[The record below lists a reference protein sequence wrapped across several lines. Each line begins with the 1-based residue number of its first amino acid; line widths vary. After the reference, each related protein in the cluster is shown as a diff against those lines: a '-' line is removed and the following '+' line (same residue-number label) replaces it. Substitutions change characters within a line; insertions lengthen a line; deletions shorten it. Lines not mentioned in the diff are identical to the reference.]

1 MHLHFSKFIFK
12 EGGKKANV
20 RLETFFCKLPMTK
33 IKLSFKEMRQK
44 FLKKVIS
51 PHVSQISETTKLQK
65 KNYII
70 YICNQDLYHYLIPK
84 FLFKSQL
91 WSQEVRRALSPH
103 LNGCMQAQITKLS
116 QKTSHKKKW
125 KIRENTLY
133 LQEVQNAKHTHSA
146 LYCRDDENIQ
156 FLESIWWIFI
166 NSLMYFLKKFLM
178 QI

>member
-1 MHLHFSKFIFK
+1 
-12 EGGKKANV
+12 
-20 RLETFFCKLPMTK
+20 MTK

-51 PHVSQISETTKLQK
+51 PHVSQISETTKLQQ

-70 YICNQDLYHYLIPK
+70 YIYNQDLYHYPIPK

-125 KIRENTLY
+125 KIRENKLY
-133 LQEVQNAKHTHSA
+133 LQEVQNAIYTIHTPHTLTHSA

-156 FLESIWWIFI
+156 FLESI
-166 NSLMYFLKKFLM
+166 
-178 QI
+178 

>member
-116 QKTSHKKKW
+116 QKHRTKRNGKSE
-125 KIRENTLY
+125 KI
-133 LQEVQNAKHTHSA
+133 H
-146 LYCRDDENIQ
+146 
-156 FLESIWWIFI
+156 FI
-166 NSLMYFLKKFLM
+166 SKKFKMQNTHTQCIVLPWWRKYSISRVNLM
-178 QI
+178 NIY